1 MKIVG
6 FGFRRIR
13 AVVLTALLLA
23 IAVLFISTSSVSAI
37 KNGYDDPDERRAFL
51 NALGYEIEETFETK
65 TVKIPEVFSEV
76 YTNYNALQKSQGYDL
91 SLFKG
96 ERAVQYTYK
105 VTNYP
110 HANEAFIH
118 LLVIEGVMVGA
129 DLMSAEINGFM
140 KPIK

>member
-51 NALGYEIEETFETK
+51 NALGYEIEENFETK

-110 HANEAFIH
+110 HDNEVFIH
-118 LLVIEGVMVGA
+118 LLVIEGVIIGA
-129 DLMSAEINGFM
+129 DVMSAEINGFM